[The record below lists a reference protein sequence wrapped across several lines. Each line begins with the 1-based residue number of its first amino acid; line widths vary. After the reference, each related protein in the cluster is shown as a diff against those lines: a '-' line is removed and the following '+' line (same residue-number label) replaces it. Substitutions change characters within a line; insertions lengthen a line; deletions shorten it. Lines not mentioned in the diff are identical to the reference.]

1 MYYKYAGTTSSLNL
15 AFEKKSRSFQVVGS
29 EQSVSWDKV
38 VLTHKFDSKGGKSV
52 FSFILAKNVLHFP
65 LKSTGG
71 WVWHL
76 KERCRVEY
84 HFSCDFWYHS
94 CKCSHIPMAS
104 SFLSSKRTVH
114 YPYSCTAGMNTVW
127 TCWNYKIAFM
137 GSHIITCSCSVW
149 DDVRCRFKEVNRKH
163 EKLLLLA
170 EILLL
175 FFSSAHQE
183 Y

>member
-71 WVWHL
+71 
-76 KERCRVEY
+76 
-84 HFSCDFWYHS
+84 
-94 CKCSHIPMAS
+94 
-104 SFLSSKRTVH
+104 
-114 YPYSCTAGMNTVW
+114 
-127 TCWNYKIAFM
+127 
-137 GSHIITCSCSVW
+137 
-149 DDVRCRFKEVNRKH
+149 
-163 EKLLLLA
+163 
-170 EILLL
+170 
-175 FFSSAHQE
+175 
-183 Y
+183 